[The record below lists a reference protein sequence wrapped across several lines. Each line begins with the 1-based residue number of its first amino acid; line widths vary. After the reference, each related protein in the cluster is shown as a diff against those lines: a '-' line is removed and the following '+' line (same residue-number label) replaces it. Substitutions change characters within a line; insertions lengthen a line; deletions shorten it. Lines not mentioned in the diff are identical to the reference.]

1 MGIKPITKGKNKMK
15 KLMFFVLA
23 VVMVATF
30 VVSASAVDYGTVEIN
45 KVTTAPTID
54 GAVSENE
61 YPTVIKYDSSKTYWN
76 YKSDEDAANYDVVLY
91 MGWDAENFYTA
102 ITAKATTARTYDNA
116 TPSNDRPYIFDRRHV
131 MSAVVTGNPTDSKY
145 QPADGQAWGWS
156 DAYGSGYGNEWTITA
171 QPDGTN
177 AHGDHFGSVTG
188 SIEYKVTVAT
198 NGTEVYEQKIPWTA
212 FTGGTVTAA
221 EGTVFGYAFTLACE
235 EVDFSGEEDSCTYA
249 CFGAGISGYKNFAE
263 YVALTLAG
271 EKAPEPDTSEPA
283 TEPSE
288 PSEPTTPPETGDM
301 TMVFVLVALVSLA
314 GAVVVSKKRA

>member
-1 MGIKPITKGKNKMK
+1 MK

>member
-1 MGIKPITKGKNKMK
+1 MK

-91 MGWDAENFYTA
+91 IGWDAENLYTA
-102 ITAKATTARTYDNA
+102 VTAKATTERTH
-116 TPSNDRPYIFDRRHV
+116 TGVMPSSDRPYIFDRRHV
-131 MSAVVTGNPTDSKY
+131 MSAVVAGNPTDTKY
-145 QPADGQAWGWS
+145 QPADGQSWPWG
-156 DAYGSGYGNEWTITA
+156 DAYNSGYGNEWTITA
-171 QPDGTN
+171 NPDGEN
-177 AHGDHFGSVTG
+177 GKADHFGSVTG

-212 FTGGTVTAA
+212 FTGGTITAA

-235 EVDFSGEEDSCTYA
+235 EVDLTDDSCTYA

-283 TEPSE
+283 TEPTE